1 MPKKSRRTKAKYRT
15 KSAKAI
21 PAKHPQQVK
30 TAAAEPKPATKM
42 AATEPGPVIKTAA
55 AEPQSVA
62 KPAPG
67 TQDYASRYHY
77 VMPEVKRTG
86 ILAGSI
92 IAVLIVLS
100 FILG

>member
-1 MPKKSRRTKAKYRT
+1 MPKKSRRTKAKHRT

-21 PAKHPQQVK
+21 PSKHPQQVK
-30 TAAAEPKPATKM
+30 TAAAVE
-42 AATEPGPVIKTAA
+42 TAV
-55 AEPQSVA
+55 AEPQPVVA

-67 TQDYASRYHY
+67 TQDYVSRYHY
-77 VMPEVKRTG
+77 VMPEVKRIG

-92 IAVLIVLS
+92 IVVLIVLS